1 MSEEKNINA
10 QNLGRLGGVARAK
23 KTNKKQR
30 RAIARS
36 GGLALASKFK
46 TPEEK
51 SAYYRRIQKKGVKA
65 RKTRLA
71 ADSQVDNSD
80 LTTKG

>member
-1 MSEEKNINA
+1 MSEEKNADA
-10 QNLGRLGGVARAK
+10 QSLGKLGGTARAK

-30 RAIARS
+30 QAIAKS

-51 SAYYRRIQKKGVKA
+51 SAYYRRIQKKGVKVRRA
-65 RKTRLA
+65 KMA
-71 ADSQVDNSD
+71 AENRVDNPD
-80 LTTKG
+80 LTA